1 MNNGYSKSQKGK
13 VVLVKDYYTY
23 QENYIYKETT
33 SGSHCRVRVYW
44 KCAMAGC
51 KGTARTYRTTELED
65 SDFSNGQNHSLPF
78 HDHKEPK
85 ELFKVWD
92 ADVKVNGDKAQAT
105 MNQYPVVN
113 TEKKLHAEI
122 HELIANQV
130 NQPAKMEIDMDGLSQ
145 CSELPDEFFSSTDDI
160 VEGGVKRKREEDLE
174 GHNERL
180 QRELSYYK
188 EKSKVALQQ
197 MVALWASDGGRVE
210 VKKEVKSSPS
220 SSSSFSSSSTSSSS
234 SSTSSSS
241 SCFPS
246 AAQQAMEDLRLT
258 LEQMAGRSRQQV
270 SRKFRVAVKKIIAAK
285 RFSSVLKL
293 KSSDKLK
300 TAEVTFMDEGDY
312 DEADLD
318 SLIFELVDLLDGVP
332 KDEKQ

>member
-1 MNNGYSKSQKGK
+1 MIMNNGYSRSQKGK

-23 QENYIYKETT
+23 HENCIYKETT

-51 KGTARTYRTTELED
+51 QGTALTYRTTELED

-174 GHNERL
+174 VTEQNKAQHKLSCYTCDAHNQPL
-180 QRELSYYK
+180 TTCHLPITQRTKRDTMSDYK
-188 EKSKVALQQ
+188 GNFLITKRKVR
-197 MVALWASDGGRVE
+197 W
-210 VKKEVKSSPS
+210 P
-220 SSSSFSSSSTSSSS
+220 
-234 SSTSSSS
+234 
-241 SCFPS
+241 C
-246 AAQQAMEDLRLT
+246 
-258 LEQMAGRSRQQV
+258 SRW
-270 SRKFRVAVKKIIAAK
+270 
-285 RFSSVLKL
+285 
-293 KSSDKLK
+293 
-300 TAEVTFMDEGDY
+300 
-312 DEADLD
+312 
-318 SLIFELVDLLDGVP
+318 
-332 KDEKQ
+332 